1 MKKKIK
7 LGIIG
12 LSEGN
17 GHPYSWSAIFNGYN
31 EEEMAKCPFP
41 GIPEYLSKQNY
52 PEDFLGELAEVT
64 HIWTQDI
71 SVSNSV
77 ARAAKIEYVVKK
89 MEDMIGHVD
98 AILLSRDDA
107 ENHVEMAQP
116 FLEAGL
122 PIFIDK
128 PFALSL
134 SEANYM
140 LSIQKDD
147 FQIFTC
153 SSLRFAEELLLTAD
167 DKLKLGEIKYVE
179 ASVMKY
185 WQTYAVH
192 LIEPIIF
199 NTQNRGEVKDV
210 HSIRLGDI
218 QQTLISWENLSAY
231 LKITGNNSCP
241 LEFKYFGENGNFIVK
256 QFKDSYRCF
265 RASLKAFIHQVNQKQ
280 NCIKREETLEIVS
293 ILEWGKI

>member
-1 MKKKIK
+1 MIRKIK

-31 EEEMAKCPFP
+31 QEEMAKCPFP
-41 GIPEYLSKQNY
+41 VIPEYLSKQNY
-52 PEDFLGELAEVT
+52 PEDFLGDLAEVT
-64 HIWTQDI
+64 HIWTQDKSI
-71 SVSNSV
+71 SKDV
-77 ARAAKIEYVVKK
+77 ARAAKIEFVVDN
-89 MEDMIGHVD
+89 MQDMIGHVD

-128 PFALSL
+128 PFALSM
-134 SEANYM
+134 SEANHM
-140 LSIQKDD
+140 LSIQRED

-153 SSLRFAEELLLTAD
+153 SSLRYAEELFLTTEERI
-167 DKLKLGEIKYVE
+167 KLGEIKYVE

-185 WQTYAVH
+185 WQTYAIH
-192 LIEPIIF
+192 LIDPIVF
-199 NTQNRGEVKDV
+199 NTPNRGKLKEV
-210 HSIRLGDI
+210 HSILLDDI
-218 QQTLISWENLSAY
+218 QQTLISWGNMSAY
-231 LKITGNNSCP
+231 LKITGNNVSP
-241 LEFKYFGENGNFIVK
+241 LEFKYFGENGNSVVK
-256 QFKDSYRCF
+256 QFKDSFGCF
-265 RASLKAFIHQVNQKQ
+265 RASLKAFIHQINQKEIS
-280 NCIKREETLEIVS
+280 IKREETLEIVS

>member
-41 GIPEYLSKQNY
+41 VIPEYLSKQNY

-147 FQIFTC
+147 F
-153 SSLRFAEELLLTAD
+153 
-167 DKLKLGEIKYVE
+167 
-179 ASVMKY
+179 
-185 WQTYAVH
+185 
-192 LIEPIIF
+192 P
-199 NTQNRGEVKDV
+199 
-210 HSIRLGDI
+210 
-218 QQTLISWENLSAY
+218 
-231 LKITGNNSCP
+231 
-241 LEFKYFGENGNFIVK
+241 
-256 QFKDSYRCF
+256 
-265 RASLKAFIHQVNQKQ
+265 
-280 NCIKREETLEIVS
+280 
-293 ILEWGKI
+293 